1 MNYEER
7 FPEEKF
13 QEYYRETLL
22 PELKELDL
30 VRKKH
35 QHRADIFIWPS
46 FFLLIGGIVFT
57 GIYLISSKLILCGCI
72 APVAFCIFGW
82 IIMAVNSSIMRKT
95 GYYEQFK
102 TTVTGKII
110 NFFPYEILYNPSTCV
125 ERIDF
130 FNSNFFEHGP
140 SVTFGGD
147 DYFNGHIKDVAI
159 EMSEV
164 SATFSSSLIG
174 GSNFKGFFCMATFPE
189 KFKENITANIMSNN
203 YLEIKGLLPENFTGV
218 GNIKSDYIWI
228 SVKDRKLYI
237 AMHRGSE
244 FFEPALETDLLNYD
258 YIKEQFIYFQFIFN
272 IIEGLLEKK
281 EVFQGSRVISDFYSE
296 KSHEFTYSHILPLS
310 EEHKYTQKIP
320 SSEDSFKPVTCPSCG
335 EINYEATNFC
345 ISCGYRL
352 T

>member
-13 QEYYRETLL
+13 QEYYKETLL
-22 PELKELDL
+22 SGLKELDL
-30 VRKKH
+30 ARKKH
-35 QHRADIFIWPS
+35 QRHANIFIWPS
-46 FFLLIGGIVFT
+46 FLLLTGGVVFT
-57 GIYLISSKLILCGCI
+57 GIYLIRNELIVCDCI
-72 APVAFCIFGW
+72 VPVALCILGW
-82 IIMAVNSSIMRKT
+82 IIMTVHNYIMRKT

-102 TTVTGKII
+102 STVIGKII
-110 NFFPYEILYNPSTCV
+110 DFFPYKIIYNPSTCI

-189 KFKENITANIMSNN
+189 QFKENITANIMNNN

-218 GNIKSDYIWI
+218 GDIKSDYIWI

-258 YIKEQFIYFQFIFN
+258 NIKEQFIYFQF
-272 IIEGLLEKK
+272 
-281 EVFQGSRVISDFYSE
+281 
-296 KSHEFTYSHILPLS
+296 
-310 EEHKYTQKIP
+310 
-320 SSEDSFKPVTCPSCG
+320 
-335 EINYEATNFC
+335 
-345 ISCGYRL
+345 
-352 T
+352 